1 MNVGLLLRD
10 HSCLNEPFDI
20 GVVTRYP
27 RYLPL
32 ADQVQP
38 RVANMDV
45 KKQAILR
52 ALTRRPILPL
62 NNCNCRAGGSH
73 TAQFRMGKTVFPNL
87 LVGRL
92 QRLDQRFPWVVAAKV
107 PISRDHPIHRYTARF
122 LATLI
127 TAHAVRYNRQ
137 APFAQ
142 EFAVIVRLPITKGIL
157 VVLTETTNIGL
168 AGYLN
173 ASANLHPRMTSGS
186 ELTGMMNSMNIKMI
200 VFGIGLRII
209 EAADLTLKGKVKI
222 QTTTIA

>member
-87 LVGRL
+87 LVRRL
-92 QRLDQRFPWVVAAKV
+92 QRLDQRFPRVVAAKV
-107 PISRDHPIHRYTARF
+107 PISRDHPFHRYTACL

-157 VVLTETTNIGL
+157 VVLTEATNIGL
-168 AGYLN
+168 AGYLY
-173 ASANLHPRMTSGS
+173 ASANLHLRITMAGEIEIQAKINFIRT
-186 ELTGMMNSMNIKMI
+186 I
-200 VFGIGLRII
+200 VFANR
-209 EAADLTLKGKVKI
+209 
-222 QTTTIA
+222 TT

>member
-1 MNVGLLLRD
+1 MHVGLLLRD
-10 HSCLNEPFDI
+10 HPRLYEPFHI

-27 RYLPL
+27 LNLPL

-45 KKQAILR
+45 KKHAILR
-52 ALTRRPILPL
+52 TIRLPATL
-62 NNCNCRAGGSH
+62 HNRNCRAGGSH
-73 TAQFRMGKTVFPNL
+73 TAQFGMGKTVVPNL

-92 QRLDQRFPWVVAAKV
+92 QSLDQRFPRVIAAIV
-107 PISRDHPIHRYTARF
+107 PISRDHPFHRYTARF
-122 LATLI
+122 LATFI
-127 TAHAVRYNRQ
+127 TAHSVRHNRQ

-142 EFAVIVRLPITKGIL
+142 EFAVIVRLPITKRIL
-157 VVLTETTNIGL
+157 VVLTEATNIGL

-186 ELTGMMNSMNIKMI
+186 DFTCMMDSMNIKMI

-209 EAADLTLKGKVKI
+209 EAADLTLKRKEKI
-222 QTTTIA
+222 ETTAIA